1 MCVVFARRSSKTLP
15 TSIRLLKSLSDSST
29 ISACMIFPTR
39 ISKQEKEISVVLKNL
54 LPRDLVALENII
66 NLCVSRHGTARTF
79 FFGVSHSHLTLVDS
93 PVFTCKSL
101 SDTPKQNKIFLGT
114 KDGSSKVHCARCCEY
129 K

>member
-1 MCVVFARRSSKTLP
+1 MCVVYARRSSKTLP

-66 NLCVSRHGTARTF
+66 NLCVSRHARF
-79 FFGVSHSHLTLVDS
+79 FLAFLTH
-93 PVFTCKSL
+93 
-101 SDTPKQNKIFLGT
+101 IG
-114 KDGSSKVHCARCCEY
+114 
-129 K
+129 